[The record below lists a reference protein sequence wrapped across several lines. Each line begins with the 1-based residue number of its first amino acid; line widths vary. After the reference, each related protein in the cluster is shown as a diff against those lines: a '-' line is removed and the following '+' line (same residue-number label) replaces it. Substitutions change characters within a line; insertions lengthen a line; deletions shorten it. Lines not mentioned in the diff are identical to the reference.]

1 MFLLASKKTF
11 PKLIYGFKLIILGGG
26 FVSSDMRK
34 KEKSI
39 FEHRREKLIS
49 AAAFR
54 VRLAKYIL
62 VSMILIAISLCAGMV
77 GYHAFESF
85 SWTDSFLNASMILGG
100 MGPVNELKTE
110 GGKLFAGCYALFS
123 GLIFIMA
130 AGLVFAPLVHRLLH
144 KFHFEDES

>member
-1 MFLLASKKTF
+1 MH
-11 PKLIYGFKLIILGGG
+11 
-26 FVSSDMRK
+26 K

-54 VRLAKYIL
+54 VRLGKYIL
-62 VSMILIAISLCAGMV
+62 VSTLLIAAALCVGMV

-100 MGPVNELKTE
+100 MGPVSELKTE

-123 GLIFIMA
+123 GLIFIMS

-144 KFHFEDES
+144 KFHFEGES